1 MFVRHSGGYAQQV
14 AQQRFILLAG
24 VIEGIHVFARYHQNV
39 GWSLGVYVADDYAA
53 IVLID
58 HISRRSSGKYFAKE
72 AIRLT
77 HGRMISQTRGR
88 N

>member
-1 MFVRHSGGYAQQV
+1 
-14 AQQRFILLAG
+14 
-24 VIEGIHVFARYHQNV
+24 VFARYHQNV
-39 GWSLGVYVADDYAA
+39 GWCLGGYIADNYAA

-77 HGRMISQTRGR
+77 HRAHDNTDLRPELNRSLDVDLSIVV
-88 N
+88 

>member
-1 MFVRHSGGYAQQV
+1 M
-14 AQQRFILLAG
+14 
-24 VIEGIHVFARYHQNV
+24 FARYHENV
-39 GWSLGVYVADDYAA
+39 GWGLGGYIADNYAA

-77 HGRMISQTRGR
+77 HERMITQT
-88 N
+88 

>member
-1 MFVRHSGGYAQQV
+1 
-14 AQQRFILLAG
+14 
-24 VIEGIHVFARYHQNV
+24 VFARYNENV
-39 GWSLGVYVADDYAA
+39 GWGLGAHIADNYAA

-77 HGRMISQTRGR
+77 HRTHDNTDLRPELNRSLDVDLSIVV
-88 N
+88 